1 MNTFTSC
8 LLALSNS
15 ANDLVKLLNGS
26 SPTSGRLEVYH
37 HGNWGTVCDTDFD
50 DREANVVCRILG
62 YFFGSPY
69 ALEIFMLLSSS
80 LDYFVKFGFKL
91 NR

>member
-1 MNTFTSC
+1 M
-8 LLALSNS
+8 NS

-50 DREANVVCRILG
+50 GMDADVVCRILG

-69 ALEIFMLLSSS
+69 E
-80 LDYFVKFGFKL
+80 Y
-91 NR
+91 